1 MRRTIAGAQPGI
13 GSSTHIRT
21 LNEQEPLHAASFTV
35 VDEEACTSGPSTSNP
50 T

>member
-1 MRRTIAGAQPGI
+1 MRRTIAGAQSGV

-21 LNEQEPLHAASFTV
+21 LNVQEPLHATSFTV
-35 VDEEACTSGPSTSNP
+35 VAEETISSGPSTSNP